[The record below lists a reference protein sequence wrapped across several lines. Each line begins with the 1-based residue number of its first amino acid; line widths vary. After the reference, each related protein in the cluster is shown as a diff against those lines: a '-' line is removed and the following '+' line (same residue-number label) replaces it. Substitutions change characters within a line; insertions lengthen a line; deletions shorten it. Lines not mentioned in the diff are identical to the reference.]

1 MRERERD
8 REREK
13 ESNVCELAVMDD
25 GDAVVATGYYLL
37 KTDRCSY
44 TVLSES
50 GPEREKER
58 EIEC

>member
-1 MRERERD
+1 
-8 REREK
+8 
-13 ESNVCELAVMDD
+13 MDD